1 MARRKASKK
10 KALPARPLWRGHLKL
25 SLVSCPVALFNAIS
39 ESEDIHLHF
48 LNPDTGNRIRYQSVD
63 AETEE
68 VVERADLVK
77 GYEFQKDRYVTLTNE
92 ELDDLKIESSSVM
105 TIEQCVE
112 DGDIDPRYFERAYYL
127 IPDGDAGEEAFAV
140 IRDALQKSG
149 LYAITRAVIAR
160 KERVIALKPCQKG
173 LMGWALREAEDIRD
187 TDTFFDDIEA
197 GQAGRDEVSIAL
209 KLVNQ
214 KKGKFDPDKFD
225 DRYEKRLRQLI
236 DAKLEG
242 VELEPEEIEE
252 EPKVINLMDALK
264 KSLGQGSKNGRRGSS
279 NDNESERKSASVH
292 KLTLKK
298 KTAKKKTAGKKKAA
312 KARKRA

>member
-1 MARRKASKK
+1 MARRKARKK

-112 DGDIDPRYFERAYYL
+112 DGDIDARYFERAYYL

-160 KERVIALKPCQKG
+160 KERVIALRPCQKG
-173 LMGWALREAEDIRD
+173 FMGWALREASDIRD

-197 GQAGRDEVSIAL
+197 GHASRDEVSIAL

-252 EPKVINLMDALK
+252 EPRVINLMDALK
-264 KSLGQGSKNGRRGSS
+264 KSLSQGSKSSRRRSS
-279 NDNESERKSASVH
+279 NDNEGERTSASVH
-292 KLTLKK
+292 KLTPKK
-298 KTAKKKTAGKKKAA
+298 KTAKQKTAGKKKAA

>member
-1 MARRKASKK
+1 M
-10 KALPARPLWRGHLKL
+10 
-25 SLVSCPVALFNAIS
+25 
-39 ESEDIHLHF
+39 
-48 LNPDTGNRIRYQSVD
+48 
-63 AETEE
+63 
-68 VVERADLVK
+68 VERADLVK

-112 DGDIDPRYFERAYYL
+112 DGDIDARYFERAYYL

-173 LMGWALREAEDIRD
+173 FMGWALREASDIRD
-187 TDTFFDDIEA
+187 TDTFFDDIESGKA
-197 GQAGRDEVSIAL
+197 SRDEVSIAL

-264 KSLGQGSKNGRRGSS
+264 KSLSQGKGRHS
-279 NDNESERKSASVH
+279 NDNEGERRSASVH
-292 KLTLKK
+292 KLTPRKKTAK
-298 KTAKKKTAGKKKAA
+298 KTAKKKTAGRKKPPRQESTPDHGRCRYSRVICPALVSGSI
-312 KARKRA
+312 RHGEE